1 MTNTLSC
8 VIIDGYYEN
17 STHFFYPLYTKKTV
31 DKPAILVYNKQEN
44 MKKQK
49 VGENDMAV
57 VALTPDKIHHE
68 ISSKLSKGVPY
79 IDALVDFAE
88 KNNLEIETIA
98 QIVKK
103 SSILKEKIRT
113 EAVGLRMVKQE
124 EPNLD
129 DIVKG
134 C

>member
-1 MTNTLSC
+1 MT
-8 VIIDGYYEN
+8 
-17 STHFFYPLYTKKTV
+17 
-31 DKPAILVYNKQEN
+31 
-44 MKKQK
+44 KKQK
-49 VGENDMAV
+49 PGDSDMSV

-103 SSILKEKIRT
+103 SSILKEKIKT
-113 EAVGLRMVKQE
+113 EAIGLRMVKQE

-129 DIVKG
+129 DIVKKI
-134 C
+134 

>member
-1 MTNTLSC
+1 M
-8 VIIDGYYEN
+8 
-17 STHFFYPLYTKKTV
+17 P
-31 DKPAILVYNKQEN
+31 NKGE
-44 MKKQK
+44 QK
-49 VGENDMAV
+49 DMSV
-57 VALTPDKIHHE
+57 VAMTPDKVHHE
-68 ISSKLSKGVPY
+68 ISKNISRGVPY

>member
-1 MTNTLSC
+1 
-8 VIIDGYYEN
+8 
-17 STHFFYPLYTKKTV
+17 
-31 DKPAILVYNKQEN
+31 

-49 VGENDMAV
+49 PGDNDVSV

-79 IDALVDFAE
+79 IDALIDFAE

-103 SSILKEKIRT
+103 SSILKEKVRT
-113 EAVGLRMVKQE
+113 EAIGLRMVKPE
-124 EPNLD
+124 DRANLGDLCD
-129 DIVKG
+129 D
-134 C
+134 

>member
-1 MTNTLSC
+1 
-8 VIIDGYYEN
+8 
-17 STHFFYPLYTKKTV
+17 
-31 DKPAILVYNKQEN
+31 

-49 VGENDMAV
+49 PGENDMSV

-103 SSILKEKIRT
+103 SSILKEKIKT
-113 EAVGLRMVKQE
+113 EAIKLRMVKAE
-124 EPNLD
+124 EESTLNEHID
-129 DIVKG
+129 K
-134 C
+134 